1 MFKQLDIKHKVF
13 KIALSAGPLKW
24 LNTLKQIVSYSSF
37 DHFGVCLTILGSYSE
52 ANIGSYQISFIE
64 AFAKIVHNF

>member
-24 LNTLKQIVSYSSF
+24 LNTLKQIVS
-37 DHFGVCLTILGSYSE
+37 
-52 ANIGSYQISFIE
+52 
-64 AFAKIVHNF
+64 